1 MRCGSALLTPFLLA
15 FKCSTR
21 TFAVFERSSCTPLP
35 LRLSLSSEQFGVLA
49 EFFSPLL
56 SALSHSGI
64 LFIAS
69 SFSSLSLSSKQENI
83 NRFLIFEFLVTLA
96 PDGISEI
103 TLRCERF
110 FFGAHKMCFVKAGS
124 SIIGGVTCT
133 VDMHPSIAF
142 LLS

>member
-49 EFFSPLL
+49 EFFSPLR

-64 LFIAS
+64 LFSAS

-83 NRFLIFEFLVTLA
+83 NLFLIFECLVTLA
-96 PDGISEI
+96 QI

-110 FFGAHKMCFVKAGS
+110 FFGAHKMCFAKAGS

-142 LLS
+142 LLL